1 MNKPQKGSLAIIS
14 GPPVWAKSTVIAEV
28 LRRRRISTFLSPL
41 PPGRGGEVNG
51 VNYFLWTCPNLS
63 A

>member
-14 GPPVWAKSTVIAEV
+14 ALRCGQSTVIAEV
-28 LRRRRISTFLSPL
+28 LRRRRISTFRSPL
-41 PPGRGGEVNG
+41 PPGTPGGEVNG